1 MDKASL
7 TGLLVGITVIFTA
20 IAASGQGAQFLYLP
34 AVLIVFGGTLSATLI
49 KFSFWQVVNS
59 VKLASMAFTSHKEEP
74 RELIEQTK
82 ELTAIA
88 RKQGM
93 LALEDVEVRNPF
105 YRKAID
111 LLVDGI
117 DQELIQKILG
127 EEQELSIQRHEIG
140 QRIFRSI
147 GEQAPAFGMIGTLVG
162 LVQMLGNLED
172 PSTVGPGM
180 AVALLTTLYGAVFA
194 HLIAIPIA
202 DNLEMR
208 AQNEYVNQS
217 LILDAVVCI
226 HNRYNSR
233 LVDELLSNYLPRNN
247 RSLGPGGQ
255 HSPNEQVD
263 DPMRG
268 GR

>member
-1 MDKASL
+1 MDKASF

-20 IAASGQGAQFLYLP
+20 IAASGEGAQFLYLP
-34 AVLIVFGGTLSATLI
+34 AVLIVFGGTFSATLI
-49 KFSFWQVVNS
+49 KFSFWQVINS
-59 VKLASMAFTSHKEEP
+59 VKLASLAFTTQKEEP

-82 ELTAIA
+82 ELTAVA
-88 RKQGM
+88 RKHGI
-93 LALEDVEVRNPF
+93 LALEDVDIRNPF
-105 YRKAID
+105 FRKAID
-111 LLVDGI
+111 LLVDGV
-117 DQELIQKILG
+117 DLQLIQKILR
-127 EEQELSIQRHEIG
+127 EEQELSTQRHEVG

-172 PSTVGPGM
+172 PEAIGPGM

-194 HLIAIPIA
+194 QLIAIPIA

-217 LILDAVVCI
+217 LIIEAVDCI

-233 LVDELLSNYLPRNN
+233 LVDELLSNYLPRNH
-247 RSLGPGGQ
+247 RGLDVPGQGAEGNQ
-255 HSPNEQVD
+255 AFDPNQ
-263 DPMRG
+263 G